1 MGDNNTRGEHNSP
14 QPARKVRAVIVPL
27 LALIAVIAG
36 LIVAWN
42 GKDEPIGWFAYAP
55 LSDQFFTGNG
65 AAFVSQ
71 GTQIGLL
78 IAVLGLLSLTF
89 WSGFTL
95 GRRRR

>member
-1 MGDNNTRGEHNSP
+1 MGDNNIRGEHNSP
-14 QPARKVRAVIVPL
+14 QPARKVRAVVVPL

-36 LIVAWN
+36 LIAAWN
-42 GKDEPIGWFAYAP
+42 GKDEPMGWFAYAP
-55 LSDQFFTGNG
+55 LSDTVFQPSGG
-65 AAFVSQ
+65 AFVSQ